1 MNMHTKG
8 HPVLLLVSAPSGA
21 GKTTLCQ
28 RLLSENE
35 SLRYSVSVTTREP
48 RKGEVDGVHYEFIS
62 REAFLRR
69 VEQGDFLEYAE
80 VHGNLYG
87 TSWQQVEEVFLK
99 GGSVL
104 MDVDV
109 QGARLIRSVLEAG
122 EKGRKMK
129 PFFHDVFISPP
140 GLEALRDR
148 LESRAQDSRDVIERR
163 LRNAA
168 EEMAD
173 AHRYEFQIV
182 NDDLDL
188 AYDELRSIYVAC
200 RLKTMPTNVGI

>member
-28 RLLSENE
+28 RLLSEND

-69 VEQGDFLEYAE
+69 AEEGDFLEYAE

-87 TSWQQVEEVFLK
+87 TSWQRVEEVFLK
-99 GGSVL
+99 GDSVL

-109 QGARLIRSVLEAG
+109 QGARLIRSVLETG
-122 EKGRKMK
+122 EKGQRMK
-129 PFFHDVFISPP
+129 PCFHDVFISPP
-140 GLEALRDR
+140 SLEALRDR
-148 LESRAQDSRDVIERR
+148 LESRDQDAREVIERR

-168 EEMAD
+168 EEMKDAD
-173 AHRYEFQIV
+173 RYEFQIV
-182 NDDLDL
+182 NDDLDE
-188 AYDELRSIYVAC
+188 AFDQLRSVYVAC
-200 RLKTMPTNVGI
+200 RLRTLPKKVGS